1 MVESTFRG
9 MKEPITA
16 LCLREVDL
24 LFRPFL
30 HRKINFSSRLVMT
43 RLMQIEESIDEKLRY
58 YTARLPHQ
66 IGLIIAEPVAVNESS
81 AAGPVC
87 RRGFVGGENLRAWR
101 RLCRVVHAGNC
112 RIAAQLCHAGM
123 LRQNDDAIGPS
134 GIDPLTKECR
144 GETMTRARIREVVQ
158 AFGAAAALARQ
169 IGFDAVEIQGGQDFL
184 IHQFLCSETNRRHD
198 EYGGDAV
205 ARTRFAC
212 EVIHA
217 VRKAVG
223 RRFPVI
229 FCYSFGGSSRRL
241 VSTPAELAAILR
253 LLCEAGVDIFACRG
267 EGALEPAFS
276 GSPLS
281 AAGWTRLLTQRPVIT
296 ESGAEVPG
304 FSLRR
309 LAYGLQSGEYDMVAV
324 GRTLLSDVEWGSK
337 VRRGDI

>member
-1 MVESTFRG
+1 
-9 MKEPITA
+9 
-16 LCLREVDL
+16 
-24 LFRPFL
+24 
-30 HRKINFSSRLVMT
+30 MT
-43 RLMQIEESIDEKLRY
+43 RLIQIEESIEEKLRY
-58 YTARLPHQ
+58 YAARLPHQ
-66 IGLIIAEPVAVNESS
+66 IGLMISEPVAVNEAA

-87 RRGFVGGENLRAWR
+87 RRGFEGGNNLRAWR
-101 RLCRVVHAGNC
+101 RLCRVAHAGNC

-123 LRQNDDAIGPS
+123 LRQRGDAIGPS
-134 GIDPLTKECR
+134 GIDPLTMESR

-169 IGFDAVEIQGGQDFL
+169 IGFDAVEIQGGLDFL
-184 IHQFLCSETNRRHD
+184 INQFLCCETNRRLD

-241 VSTPAELAAILR
+241 VSTPAELEAILR
-253 LLCEAGVDIFACRG
+253 RLCESGVDIFACRG
-267 EGALEPAFS
+267 EGTLESAFP

-281 AAGWTRLLTQRPVIT
+281 VAGWTRLLTRRPVIT
-296 ESGAEVPG
+296 ESGVGVPG
-304 FSLRR
+304 FSLSR
-309 LAYGLQSGEYDMVAV
+309 LVYGMQSGEYDMVAV
-324 GRTLLSDVEWGSK
+324 GRTLLSDAEWGSK
-337 VRRGDI
+337 VRSGDI